1 MVSPIYDFLSTLS
14 TSQCWPTSSRHC
26 VDIILAFAAYPYV
39 LFTSSILFTSQYW
52 PTSTRH
58 YVYIVRL
65 LVLDIAIYWQWQ
77 QCKIDSESI
86 LCCYVSILYT
96 WRWRQHWKRYIY
108 IYWTWIKSYF
118 KFLKTYEWIIK
129 IET

>member
-1 MVSPIYDFLSTLS
+1 MVSPIHDFLSTLS

-65 LVLDIAIYWQWQ
+65 LSCSRHRDILTMANV
-77 QCKIDSESI
+77 KSI
-86 LCCYVSILYT
+86 QNLYYVVMYQYCI
-96 WRWRQHWKRYIY
+96 HGDDDNIEKDIY